1 MIRRSVILT
10 VAAVVS
16 VVGLATVVALP
27 AAADWYDGRHQETDA
42 YATGAEA
49 KAARASVP
57 RWLADGATSVRY
69 ALRTTG
75 GDRLLTAS
83 LPDERLPTAC
93 TTEPRPKA
101 QEVPMAEDWF
111 PADARGKATARCGLY
126 YAYMDGT
133 TLYAW
138 QHNDDWLR
146 AERAEPAG

>member
-10 VAAVVS
+10 TAAVVS
-16 VVGLATVVALP
+16 AVGLAIVVALP
-27 AAADWYDGRHQETDA
+27 AAADWYGNRHQETNA

-49 KAARASVP
+49 KSARASVP
-57 RWLADGATSVRY
+57 RWLADEAESVRY
-69 ALRTTG
+69 AMRTTG
-75 GDRLLTAS
+75 GDRLLKAT
-83 LPDERLPTAC
+83 LTDDRLPVAC

-101 QEVPMAEDWF
+101 QEVPLEEDWF
-111 PADARGKATARCGLY
+111 PKDARGKATARCGLY

-146 AERAEPAG
+146 AGHAEPAR